1 MNRIF
6 ELNLLNPIG
15 YKKKEM
21 TLNEMI
27 KNALLAPTGSE
38 FFIKYSFSFSDSDV
52 TFTYISAGEKDPLT
66 QEEKIQIES
75 GRSIPIRS
83 DEDIV
88 IPEGKYL
95 FEQYP
100 DIAEEESLSRVLSS
114 LLIAKGGENTVYVRI
129 LKENTLECVMQA
141 LRPTK

>member
-1 MNRIF
+1 MDRIF

-129 LKENTLECVMQA
+129 LKENILECVMQA

>member
-83 DEDIV
+83 EEDIV

-141 LRPTK
+141 LRPVK

>member
-141 LRPTK
+141 LRPVK